1 MVITEQFNN
10 LLSLPSVM
18 GSPNVCRNRG
28 YHDWDINYYE
38 DYHMICFQASCN
50 TCGAEAE
57 SGEIGVELNE

>member
-1 MVITEQFNN
+1 
-10 LLSLPSVM
+10 M